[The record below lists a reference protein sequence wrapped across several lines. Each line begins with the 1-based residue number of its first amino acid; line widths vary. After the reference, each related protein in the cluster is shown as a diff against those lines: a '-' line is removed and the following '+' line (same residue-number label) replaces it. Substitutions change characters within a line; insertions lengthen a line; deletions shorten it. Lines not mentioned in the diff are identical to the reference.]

1 MVKWVALGGVALVA
15 ILFVMGFNR
24 LRRLDVRADEA
35 LGGID
40 VQLTRRA
47 DLVPNLVATVKGYA
61 AHESGVLDAVTQAR
75 TAVSAASRGSSVPER
90 AAAAGALDRA
100 LVDVVAVA
108 EAYPDLKA
116 SANFVDLQRQLG
128 DTENQLAFARQY
140 YNDAVSQLNGK
151 VATLPWMWIT
161 GMANVHR
168 REFYQAEEGH
178 RAPPAVSF

>member
-1 MVKWVALGGVALVA
+1 MVTWVVLAVVVLVGV
-15 ILFVMGFNR
+15 LFVTGFNR
-24 LRRLDVRADEA
+24 LRRLDVGADEA
-35 LGGID
+35 LAGID

-47 DLVPNLVATVKGYA
+47 ELVPNLVATVKGYV

-75 TAVSAASRGSSVPER
+75 TAVSAAARGSSVPER
-90 AAAAGALDRA
+90 AVAAGALDRA

-116 SANFVDLQRQLG
+116 SASFVDLQRQLG

-151 VATLPWMWIT
+151 VSTLPWLWIT
-161 GMANVHR
+161 GMANVHQ
-168 REFYQAEEGH
+168 REFYQADDDH
-178 RAPPAVSF
+178 RTPPPVAF